1 MAKIQQPTMAFLALE
16 RVQMNLDLMG
26 WQMAMY
32 RSTVKAVRER
42 AARELKKVNSKLK
55 WKCTNFLAVQGGY
68 VHDKATTVNTKTS
81 TFELNIKKIAD
92 TNK

>member
-32 RSTVKAVRER
+32 RSTVKAVSER
-42 AARELKKVNSKLK
+42 AVKENPE
-55 WKCTNFLAVQGGY
+55 FL
-68 VHDKATTVNTKTS
+68 
-81 TFELNIKKIAD
+81 I
-92 TNK
+92 

>member
-42 AARELKKVNSKLK
+42 AAREFVKSEFQIEMEMYKFPRSSKGLR
-55 WKCTNFLAVQGGY
+55 
-68 VHDKATTVNTKTS
+68 S
-81 TFELNIKKIAD
+81 
-92 TNK
+92 

>member
-55 WKCTNFLAVQGGY
+55 
-68 VHDKATTVNTKTS
+68 
-81 TFELNIKKIAD
+81 
-92 TNK
+92 